1 LHYKNLKLY
10 LDLELKLKKI
20 HRILMFKEDPWM
32 RNYIQSNTER
42 RKVAK
47 NPFEE
52 DFFKLMNNSV
62 FGKTMEN
69 LRKRVNIEL
78 VNNHNRLEKL
88 SSKPSFV
95 GLKIFDND
103 LVAVHKLKSRLVLD
117 RPKTLMYDFHYNYI
131 RPKYGNKAKLLF
143 TDTDSLCYH
152 IKTDDI
158 YEDLFEDKDLFDNSD
173 YPSTSKYYFADNKKV
188 IGKMKDETSGNPIRE
203 FIGLRSK
210 MYSYVTED
218 IHENKEAKEISKTV
232 VKKEICFS
240 DYKKVLFESTE
251 LHHHV
256 KAIRSVHHRV
266 GTYDINKKSLSCYD
280 DKRYILDDG
289 INSYAYGHYII

>member
-1 LHYKNLKLY
+1 
-10 LDLELKLKKI
+10 
-20 HRILMFKEDPWM
+20 MFKEDPWM

-218 IHENKEAKEISKTV
+218 IHENKQAKEISKTV

-256 KAIRSVHHRV
+256 KAIRSDHHRV
-266 GTYDINKKSLSCYD
+266 GTYDINKKVYHAMMTKDIFSMMV
-280 DKRYILDDG
+280 
-289 INSYAYGHYII
+289 